1 MLPVVK
7 ALQQHWRSL
16 NEWLKAFLLAVVLLV
31 AMHVLVVRWVV
42 VENTSMYATL
52 RPGDLMAVE
61 RWPVWTGLERGDIV
75 VFRDPLKDE
84 LASWRRPLMVKRIAG
99 MPGDVVEVRAG
110 SLLVNGIEQSAP
122 PDGTRSYL
130 VRLRTDASPARVLD
144 LLGLKGLDV
153 MKGRQV
159 LELPLNEVLAS
170 QVEALSDVVSVTP
183 MGLATGSPRHLFP
196 FSQRYAW
203 NGDHYGPVRVP
214 RQGDT
219 LVIDPN
225 TLPLYDRLISV
236 YEAHRLTVNGNE
248 LMLDEEPLTHYVV
261 EKDHAFVLGDG
272 LHHSADSRYWG
283 FLPMDHVVG
292 RVRWVVTG
300 IGADGAR
307 SGPRHLQ

>member
-1 MLPVVK
+1 MNTL
-7 ALQQHWRSL
+7 LHRWRST
-16 NEWLKAFLLAVVLLV
+16 NDWLKAFALAVLFLVVLH
-31 AMHVLVVRWVV
+31 ALVVRWVV

-84 LASWRRPLMVKRIAG
+84 VAFWRRPLMVKRIAG

-110 SLLVNGIEQSAP
+110 SLFVNGMEQNAP

-144 LLGLKGLDV
+144 RLGLNGLAV

-159 LELPLNEVLAS
+159 LELPLNEALAG
-170 QVEALSDVVSVTP
+170 QVEALPEVVSVTP

-196 FSQRYAW
+196 FSQRFAW
-203 NGDHYGPVRVP
+203 NGDHYGPLRVP
-214 RQGDT
+214 GQGDT
-219 LVIDPN
+219 LEIN
-225 TLPLYDRLISV
+225 AHTLPLYDRLMSV
-236 YEAHRLTVNGNE
+236 YEGHRLTVNGKE
-248 LMLDEEPLTHYVV
+248 LMLDEVPLTRYVV

-283 FLPMDHVVG
+283 FLPIDHVVG

-300 IGADGAR
+300 
-307 SGPRHLQ
+307 SGPDGTRTGPRRIH

>member
-1 MLPVVK
+1 M
-7 ALQQHWRSL
+7 
-16 NEWLKAFLLAVVLLV
+16 NEWLKAFVLAVLFLVVL
-31 AMHVLVVRWVV
+31 HVLVVRWVV

-84 LASWRRPLMVKRIAG
+84 IAFWRRPLMVKRIAG

-110 SLLVNGIEQSAP
+110 SLFVNGMEQSAP
-122 PDGTRSYL
+122 RDGTRSYL
-130 VRLRTDASPARVLD
+130 VRLRTDASPARVLER
-144 LLGLKGLDV
+144 LGLTGLAV

-159 LELPLNEVLAS
+159 LELPLNEALAS
-170 QVEALSDVVSVTP
+170 EVGALPEVVSVTA

-196 FSQRYAW
+196 FSQRFAW
-203 NGDHYGPVRVP
+203 NGDHYGPLRVP
-214 RQGDT
+214 GKGDT
-219 LVIDPN
+219 LVINAN

-236 YEAHRLTVNGNE
+236 YEGHRLTVNGNE
-248 LMLDEEPLTHYVV
+248 LMLDEAPLTRYVV

-283 FLPMDHVVG
+283 FLPLDHVVG

-300 IGADGAR
+300 SGPDGAR
-307 SGPRHLQ
+307 TGPRMLR